1 MASREL
7 ITQAEY
13 ARRRGATPAA
23 VCKAIKR
30 CGIPLVDGK
39 LDPLVADVLWKA
51 RTDPVQQRR
60 ALAQNLVP
68 RQPPPLAPEIGAGED
83 SDWTGRRL
91 RAEARMAELQLQERE
106 GSLVA
111 RAEVERNAR
120 RLAYTL
126 VTLLT
131 PIADRIAAECGI
143 DEAHRR
149 RLRQR
154 IAEEIDQVRAEV
166 ARAGLLAEQ

>member
-1 MASREL
+1 MATREL

-30 CGIPLVDGK
+30 CGIPLFDGK
-39 LDPLVADVLWKA
+39 VDPLVADTLWKA

-60 ALAQNLVP
+60 ALGQNARKGVVEGP
-68 RQPPPLAPEIGAGED
+68 APVEPEAK
-83 SDWTGRRL
+83 DWYARRL
-91 RAEARMAELQLQERE
+91 AAEARLAELQLQERE

-111 RAEVERNAR
+111 RAEVERGAKR
-120 RLAYTL
+120 IAFTL
-126 VTLLT
+126 VALLT
-131 PIADRIAAECGI
+131 PIADRIAAEFGV

>member
-1 MASREL
+1 MPRFGNGAQLAREL
-7 ITQAEY
+7 GVTRQAVSKREKQ
-13 ARRRGATPAA
+13 GALTRAA
-23 VCKAIKR
+23 NGKFDLDAAAIQYR
-30 CGIPLVDGK
+30 LH
-39 LDPLVADVLWKA
+39 
-51 RTDPVQQRR
+51 TDPEQQRR
-60 ALAQNLVP
+60 ALAQNIRP
-68 RQPPPLAPEIGAGED
+68 RMPAPAVGTAGDD

-91 RAEARMAELQLQERE
+91 RAEARLAELQLQERE

-111 RAEVERNAR
+111 RAEVERGAKR
-120 RLAYTL
+120 IAFTL
-126 VTLLT
+126 VALLT
-131 PIADRIAAECGI
+131 PIADRIAAEFGV